1 MIESQLHSI
10 ILDNCDKI
18 VYQKKKKRDKMYM
31 IVVCSYSV
39 YIHR

>member
-18 VYQKKKKRDKMYM
+18 VYQKRDKMYM

>member
-10 ILDNCDKI
+10 ILDNCD
-18 VYQKKKKRDKMYM
+18 KKKRDKMYM

>member
-18 VYQKKKKRDKMYM
+18 VYQKKKKEIK
-31 IVVCSYSV
+31 CT
-39 YIHR
+39 

>member
-10 ILDNCDKI
+10 ILDNCD
-18 VYQKKKKRDKMYM
+18 KKKKRDKMYM